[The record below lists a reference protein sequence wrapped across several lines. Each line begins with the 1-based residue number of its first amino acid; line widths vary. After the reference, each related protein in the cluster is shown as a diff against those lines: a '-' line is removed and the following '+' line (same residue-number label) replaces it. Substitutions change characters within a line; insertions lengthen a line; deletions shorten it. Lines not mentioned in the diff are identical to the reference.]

1 MQESEN
7 YDAWLVDLDG
17 TLYHPGF
24 IKLAMAVEIAISG
37 WRAMSTIRAFRH
49 AHEQVR
55 ADTNE
60 VGDPFAAQISRV
72 AAARNQ
78 APSEV
83 ERLIREWMF
92 VRPLKYLRP
101 FRRRA
106 LLDEITAFR
115 AAGGKTAVVSDYPAR
130 DKLGALGVL
139 EQFDTIVASGEPDG
153 PRRLKPHPEGYLAA
167 AERLGVAPER
177 CLIVGDRDDADG
189 AAARAAGMGF
199 RLVR

>member
-1 MQESEN
+1 MQEN
-7 YDAWLVDLDG
+7 DDYDAWLIDLDG

-24 IKLAMAVEIAISG
+24 IKLFMAVELGLSG
-37 WRAMSTIRAFRH
+37 WRALSTIRAFRH

-60 VGDPFAAQISRV
+60 ALDPFAAQISRV
-72 AAARNQ
+72 AAARDQ
-78 APSEV
+78 PRSEV
-83 ERLIREWMF
+83 ERLVREWMF
-92 VRPLKYLRP
+92 ERPLKYLHP

-106 LLDEITAFR
+106 LLGEISAFR
-115 AAGGKTAVVSDYPAR
+115 GKGGKTAVVSDYPAR
-130 DKLGALGVL
+130 DKLSALGIL
-139 EQFDTIVASGEPDG
+139 EQFDVIVASGEPDG

-167 AERLGVAPER
+167 AQRLGVAPDR
-177 CLIVGDRDDADG
+177 CLIVGDREDADG

>member
-1 MQESEN
+1 MKNSDS

-17 TLYHPGF
+17 TLYRPAF
-24 IKLAMAVEIAISG
+24 LKLAMAVELLVSG
-37 WRAMSTIRAFRH
+37 WGAIATIRAFRH
-49 AHEQVR
+49 AHEEVR

-60 VGDPFAAQISRV
+60 VGDPFAAQIARV
-72 AAARNQ
+72 AEAQNQ
-78 APSEV
+78 PKSEV

-92 VRPLKYLRP
+92 ERPLKYLRP
-101 FRRRA
+101 LRRRA
-106 LLDEITAFR
+106 LLEEIKSFR
-115 AAGGKTAVVSDYPAR
+115 SAGGKTAVVSDYPAR
-130 DKLGALGVL
+130 EKLGALGVL

-199 RLVR
+199 RLVG

>member
-1 MQESEN
+1 
-7 YDAWLVDLDG
+7 
-17 TLYHPGF
+17 
-24 IKLAMAVEIAISG
+24 
-37 WRAMSTIRAFRH
+37 
-49 AHEQVR
+49 VR

-60 VGDPFAAQISRV
+60 LGDPFVAQIERV
-72 AAARNQ
+72 ASARNQ
-78 APSEV
+78 PPSEV

-92 VRPLKYLRP
+92 ERPLKYLRP

-106 LLDEITAFR
+106 LIHEISLFR
-115 AAGGKTAVVSDYPAR
+115 SAGGKTAVVSDYPAR

-139 EQFDTIVASGEPDG
+139 EQFDAVVASGEPDG

-189 AAARAAGMGF
+189 AAARAAGMAF